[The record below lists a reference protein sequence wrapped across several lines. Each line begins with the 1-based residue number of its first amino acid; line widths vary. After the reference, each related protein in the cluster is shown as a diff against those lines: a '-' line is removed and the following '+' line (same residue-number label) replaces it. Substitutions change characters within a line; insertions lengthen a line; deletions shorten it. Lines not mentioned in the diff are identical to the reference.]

1 MKIESKIGILLSV
14 FIVIVFLTSYLTFV
28 SRKSNLTAATTAEIL
43 EIHPKHSRESDG
55 FSVWSKKQNVLIV
68 YQFDLNGE
76 RLRGD
81 TTVGSNTAT
90 ANLKVGEKVKLCYN
104 PHNHKEVEI
113 NCRN

>member
-28 SRKSNLTAATTAEIL
+28 SRKSNLTAAMTAEIL

-55 FSVWSKKQNVLIV
+55 FSVWSKRQNVLVV
-68 YQFDLNGE
+68 YQYESNGE
-76 RLRGD
+76 RLRGE
-81 TTVGSNTAT
+81 TTVSSGT
-90 ANLKVGEKVKLCYN
+90 NLKVGETVKICYN
-104 PHNHKEVEI
+104 PQNHKEVEI